1 MKRRVNL
8 KSYELRKLKSN
19 SDEPAAA
26 VIRRVRALSG
36 FTGRK
41 GLRRRYIASKLKSSC
56 LTGKRVL
63 IRIYLRLGE
72 VTGTCSGA
80 VKCVDIARNTNGVG
94 KLLAKI

>member
-41 GLRRRYIASKLKSSC
+41 GLRRRFIKSKLKSPR
-56 LTGKRVL
+56 LTGKPVL
-63 IRIYLRLGE
+63 ILINFESWRGNWNLQWSGE
-72 VTGTCSGA
+72 M
-80 VKCVDIARNTNGVG
+80 R
-94 KLLAKI
+94 